1 MGTNAS
7 GATAPIA
14 EDGVLTFTL
23 SETTVEDDKTNEKSP
38 KLSAAQKAK
47 IRSEKKRTREKQR
60 RTDVNT
66 LFTDLTL
73 LLKKI
78 DSENCE
84 DDESPKSSVRLSTN
98 MNRVDLIGKT
108 ISTLDRLHSE
118 NKKRKCSVNKL
129 SAELEENKKRFEE
142 VSRKLQERELQ
153 PCQDKKPSEPV
164 MMMVPMMVRPD
175 GAAQPAFMP
184 QPMLYPMCAPGAP
197 EKSSEGVMPSYGA
210 MFNPYIFSNQFCP
223 QPNKAADTSVPTMQ
237 PQYVPSVLP
246 TQGVDSESL

>member
-1 MGTNAS
+1 MGIIKQTRNRQS
-7 GATAPIA
+7 CLLRKRRRLG
-14 EDGVLTFTL
+14 
-23 SETTVEDDKTNEKSP
+23 
-38 KLSAAQKAK
+38 
-47 IRSEKKRTREKQR
+47 KKRTREKQR

-66 LFTDLTL
+66 LFTDLTMM
-73 LLKKI
+73 LKKI

-142 VSRKLQERELQ
+142 VSRKLQEFESQ

-197 EKSSEGVMPSYGA
+197 EKSSEGTMPSYGA

-223 QPNKAADTSVPTMQ
+223 QPNKAADTSNPPMQ
-237 PQYVPSVLP
+237 QQYVHTMSP
-246 TQGVDSESL
+246 TQGGVDSESLAYCA

>member
-1 MGTNAS
+1 MG
-7 GATAPIA
+7 
-14 EDGVLTFTL
+14 
-23 SETTVEDDKTNEKSP
+23 
-38 KLSAAQKAK
+38 
-47 IRSEKKRTREKQR
+47 
-60 RTDVNT
+60 VNT

-129 SAELEENKKRFEE
+129 SAELEENK
-142 VSRKLQERELQ
+142 
-153 PCQDKKPSEPV
+153 PSEPV

-197 EKSSEGVMPSYGA
+197 EKSPEGAMPSYGA

-223 QPNKAADTSVPTMQ
+223 QPNKAADTSNPPMQQQYVPTM
-237 PQYVPSVLP
+237 LP
-246 TQGVDSESL
+246 TQGGVDSESFAYCA